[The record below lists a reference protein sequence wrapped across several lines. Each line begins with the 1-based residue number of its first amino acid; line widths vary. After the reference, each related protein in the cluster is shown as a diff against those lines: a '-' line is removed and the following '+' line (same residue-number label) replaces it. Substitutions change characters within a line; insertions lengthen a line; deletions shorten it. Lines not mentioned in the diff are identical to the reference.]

1 MVAIAFFRTT
11 LVPDHFD
18 FIQDILSGLNVRPD
32 NYLTENVEVEIEPH
46 YDDGCD
52 YFIVPFVVTIHNDGL
67 DYDEDGNAY
76 FDDYPA
82 DLPASFHRTR
92 KGAEAEAAWLEHS
105 GVEPWRI
112 RIEEDFA
119 AQKWELQYH
128 PWQD

>member
-11 LVPDHFD
+11 SVPAHFD
-18 FIQDILSGLNVRPD
+18 FLQDVLSGLNVRPY
-32 NYLTENVEVEIEPH
+32 NYLADDVQVELDPH
-46 YDDGCD
+46 FDDSCD
-52 YFIVPFVVTIHNDGL
+52 MIIVPFVVTVYNDGL
-67 DYDEDGNAY
+67 DYDDDGNAY

-92 KGAEAEAAWLEHS
+92 KGAETEAAWLQHN
-105 GVEPWRI
+105 GVEQWRI

-128 PWQD
+128 PMRD